1 MFLPVLMVVFVCCL
15 PALSLAS
22 LHHSLSLCICCY
34 PPTHYFPALARSSS
48 PHFLPLIPSHSPS
61 SARYLHISQAPL
73 LCRVRTAPHSAA
85 QPPPSLSVM
94 EPPLTAPH
102 GIQISDITCD
112 SFRVSWEMPPYDARR
127 VTHYFIDLNK
137 TGGQKENK
145 FKHRDVPTKLVAK
158 AVVLPMT
165 VRGHWFLSPRTEY
178 TLAVQ
183 TAMKRSDGEYTVSG
197 WSETLRFC
205 TGDYAMEQVKQ
216 LQEKAEGIAG
226 RMLSFQVFYR
236 NQTAE
241 YFQHVRDKW
250 GGLMLPS
257 IKDQSGSHGSPI
269 SGTLHG
275 IFFNCNTEFNTGLPP
290 HDSPYGRWRVTIPA
304 GYLFNENT
312 HLYFADFYCMYS
324 AYHYV
329 VLVLAPRGSQ
339 GDAFCSARLP
349 LLDPKNNPFLT
360 RGEQGSY
367 WHAQDLILEIVYTDP
382 VPMGMGQLS
391 EIKGH
396 QLMSLSTADAKK
408 DPSCKVCN
416 IFGGR

>member
-1 MFLPVLMVVFVCCL
+1 M
-15 PALSLAS
+15 
-22 LHHSLSLCICCY
+22 
-34 PPTHYFPALARSSS
+34 
-48 PHFLPLIPSHSPS
+48 PSFW
-61 SARYLHISQAPL
+61 
-73 LCRVRTAPHSAA
+73 
-85 QPPPSLSVM
+85 SVM
-94 EPPLTAPH
+94 DPPLTAPH
-102 GIQISDITCD
+102 GIQISDISCD

-137 TGGQKENK
+137 TGGHKENK

-216 LQEKAEGIAG
+216 LQEKSEGIAG

-250 GGLMLPS
+250 GGIMLPAL
-257 IKDQSGSHGSPI
+257 KDQSGSHGSPI

-275 IFFNCNTEFNTGLPP
+275 IFFSCNTEFNTGLPP

-349 LLDPKNNPFLT
+349 LLDPQNNPFLT
-360 RGEQGSY
+360 RGEQGTY
-367 WHAQDLILEIVYTDP
+367 WHAQDLLLEIVYTEP